1 MSLGLDLDAIER
13 RNATRLAASPDPRP
27 GILISVDRF
36 HGETSEGVISSIS
49 HSGDGTFYAYGDEGE
64 SVFDDGNGNVVITV
78 LDPSARDDIEDL
90 VAEVRRLRRGR

>member
-64 SVFDDGNGNVVITV
+64 TVSEDDAIITV
-78 LDPSARDDIEDL
+78 LDPSAREDIEDL